1 MVFITPV
8 INLDDRIPVQY
19 SLANKNIIYNDYLF
33 ADFFCTSFWLKLDL
47 YLCSKTNY
55 MQDIRKYVNDNKQR
69 FLDEL
74 FELLR
79 FPSISADQKYK
90 DEMFKT
96 AEFVAEKLKIAG
108 ADLVEI
114 CPTAGYPIVYG
125 QKILDSSLPTVLV
138 YGHYDVQPPDPL
150 ELWKTPPF
158 EPTIRDQKIYA
169 RGACDDKGQFYMH
182 VKAFELMM
190 STNTLPC
197 NIKFMIEGEEEVGS
211 NNLGIFVKNN
221 KERLKADVVLI
232 SDTSMISLEHPSLE
246 TGLRGLSYVEVEV
259 CGPDRDL
266 HSGVYGGAVANPVTI
281 LAKLIASMHDE
292 NNHITI
298 PGFYDDVLELSTIER
313 EMLNKAPYNEN
324 EYKIDLK
331 VDELWGEKGYTT
343 LERTG
348 TRPTLEV
355 NGIWGGYI
363 GEGAK
368 TVLPSKAYAKISMRL
383 VPNQQSDKITK
394 LFKDHF
400 EGIAPKS
407 VKVKVSPH
415 HGGEPVVT
423 PTDSIAYKASQKA
436 ILESFGKEPIPTRGG
451 GSIPIVALFEKE
463 LGIKTVLMGFG
474 LDSDN
479 LHSPNEKF
487 DIANFYKGI
496 ETIPLFHK
504 YFAELSK

>member
-1 MVFITPV
+1 
-8 INLDDRIPVQY
+8 
-19 SLANKNIIYNDYLF
+19 
-33 ADFFCTSFWLKLDL
+33 
-47 YLCSKTNY
+47 
-55 MQDIRKYVNDNKQR
+55 MQEIRKYVSDNKQR

-79 FPSISADQKYK
+79 FPSISADPKYK
-90 DEMFKT
+90 GDVLKT
-96 AEFVAEKLKIAG
+96 ADYVAEKLKVAG
-108 ADLVEI
+108 ADNVEI
-114 CPTAGYPIVYG
+114 CPTDGYPIVYG
-125 QKILDSSLPTVLV
+125 DKIIDSSLPTVLV
-138 YGHYDVQPPDPL
+138 YGHYDVQPADPL
-150 ELWKTPPF
+150 ELWETPPF

-190 STNTLPC
+190 ETNTLPC

-211 NNLGIFVKNN
+211 ANLGIFVGKN
-221 KERLKADVVLI
+221 KERLKSDVVLI

-259 CGPDRDL
+259 TGPNRDL
-266 HSGVYGGAVANPVTI
+266 HSGVYGGAVANPATI
-281 LAKLIASMHDE
+281 LAKLIASLHDE

-298 PGFYDDVLELSTIER
+298 PGFYDKVTELSQKER
-313 EMLNKAPYNEN
+313 EDLNKAPYDEA
-324 EYKIDLK
+324 EYKRDLE
-331 VDELWGEKGYTT
+331 VGELWGEKGYST

-368 TVLPSKAYAKISMRL
+368 TVLPSKAFAKISMRL
-383 VPNQQSDKITK
+383 VPNQNSDEITR
-394 LFKDHF
+394 LFQDHF
-400 EGIAPKS
+400 EMIAPKS

-423 PTDSIAYKASQKA
+423 PTDSIAYQAAQKA
-436 ILESFGKEPIPTRGG
+436 ILQSFGKEPIPTRGG